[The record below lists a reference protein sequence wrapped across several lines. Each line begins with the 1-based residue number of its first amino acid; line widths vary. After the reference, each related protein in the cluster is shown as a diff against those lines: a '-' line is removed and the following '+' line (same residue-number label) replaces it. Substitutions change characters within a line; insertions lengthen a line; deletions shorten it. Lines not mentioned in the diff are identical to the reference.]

1 MGAPTAAATP
11 IGGSRLSP
19 RRTFGHRRTRLS
31 AASAVFSYAMGGV
44 PARYPDVD
52 PKPDFTAVEAEILRL
67 WAAEGT
73 FQASVDARPAGERG
87 ANEYVFYDGPPF
99 ANGLPHTGNLL
110 TGYVKDVIPRY
121 QTMRGRRVERR
132 FGWDCHGLPP
142 EMEAEKELGVSGRR
156 AITDFGI
163 DRFNAHCRHSVMRY
177 TDEWQRYVNRQA
189 RWVDFEHDY
198 KTMDLPFME
207 SVMWAFKRLWDKDLV
222 YESYRVL
229 PYSWGAETPLSNF
242 EIRMDDATRPRT
254 DPAVTVAFGLL
265 RASDDPAPLHLWA
278 WTTTP
283 WTLPS
288 NLALAVDPETD
299 YAVFEETTPDGPRR
313 HLLAAGAVERYGK
326 QLADARPCGS
336 VRGRDLLGRRYEPL
350 FDYFAGTDGAFV
362 VLGADFVDTAEGTGI
377 VHMAPGFGEEDQRL
391 CEGAGIDVV
400 VPVDEVGRFTQPVAD
415 WAGCNVF
422 DANPKIIA
430 HLKGRGLVVRHDS
443 VVHNYPHCWRTDTPV
458 IYRALNSW
466 YVRVSAIRERMV
478 ELNRQINWIP
488 GHVRDGRF
496 GNWLEG
502 ARDWSI
508 SRNRFWG
515 SPVPVWRSDD
525 PAWPRLDV
533 YGSLDEIERDFG
545 VRPDDLHRPFV
556 DSLVRPNPDDPT
568 GRSVM
573 RRVPDVLDCWFES
586 GSMPYAQVHYPFE
599 NKEWFEDHFPADF
612 IVEYVNQT
620 RGWFYTLH
628 VLATALF
635 DRPPFRNAVCHGVV
649 LAADGAKLSKRL
661 RNYTDPEIIFGRQG
675 SDALRWY
682 LMSSPVLRG
691 GDLRMSDA
699 GIDAVVRGVL
709 HPLWNAYVFFCM
721 YANADHS
728 RGAWNASS
736 SDVLDRYVLAK
747 TRHLVAGVAERLD
760 RYDVPG
766 ACAEIEAFLGTVNNW
781 YIRRSRDRFWAP
793 AAAADPA
800 DKQSAY
806 DTLYTVLTTLVQVA
820 APLLP
825 LVCESIHRG
834 LGAAGS
840 VHLCDWPDAEALP
853 ADDELVAVMDR
864 AREVCSAAL
873 GVRVARSLPARQPLR
888 SARVAG
894 RGASGLAPFADL
906 IAAEINVK
914 SVELTEELDDAIRFV
929 LRPRGEVLGPLLGS
943 ATQAV
948 MAAARAGEWTRSGDG
963 TVTVA
968 GHRLAVEQ
976 YELVLET
983 AEDRPSAAL
992 RSADLVVTLDTELDE
1007 GLRAEGAAR
1016 HLVRIL
1022 QQGRRNHGLH
1032 VADRIELT
1040 LDLPEEL
1047 ASALVAHER
1056 YVAEQVLAVAVRRG
1070 ELQPGEGVGA
1080 GSVDGREIRF
1090 AMARVP

>member
-1 MGAPTAAATP
+1 M
-11 IGGSRLSP
+11 
-19 RRTFGHRRTRLS
+19 S
-31 AASAVFSYAMGGV
+31 AV
-44 PARYPDVD
+44 PARYPDAD
-52 PKPDFTAVEAEILRL
+52 PKPDFAEIESEVLR
-67 WAAEGT
+67 WWEAEGT
-73 FQASVDARPAGERG
+73 FKASVAARPAGERG

-121 QTMRGRRVERR
+121 RTMRGRRVERR

-156 AITDFGI
+156 AITDYGI

-189 RWVDFEHDY
+189 RWVDFDNDY

-207 SVMWAFKRLWDKDLV
+207 SVMWAFKRLWEKDLV

-254 DPAVTVAFGLL
+254 DPAITVAFRLVPSSG
-265 RASDDPAPLHLWA
+265 DPAPLYLWA

-288 NLALAVDPETD
+288 NLALAVDPETA
-299 YAVFEETTPDGPRR
+299 YAVFEEVRADGPRR
-313 HLLAAGAVERYGK
+313 HVLAAGAVERYSR
-326 QLADARPCGS
+326 QLGDARRCGT
-336 VRGRDLLGRRYEPL
+336 VGGRDLLGRHYEPL
-350 FDYFAGTDGAFV
+350 FDYFAGTSGAFV
-362 VLGADFVDTAEGTGI
+362 VLGADFVETSEGTGI

-391 CEGAGIDVV
+391 CEQAGINVV
-400 VPVDEVGRFTQPVAD
+400 VPVDDRGRFTETVGD
-415 WAGCNVF
+415 WAGENVF
-422 DANPKIIA
+422 DANAGIIA
-430 HLKGRGLVVRHDS
+430 RLKSRGLVVRHDS
-443 VVHNYPHCWRTDTPV
+443 IVHNYPHCWRTDTPV

-466 YVRVSAIRERMV
+466 YVRVTAIRDRMV
-478 ELNRQINWIP
+478 ELNQQINWIP
-488 GHVRDGRF
+488 AHVRDGRF

-533 YGSLDEIERDFG
+533 YGSLDEISRDFG
-545 VRPDDLHRPFV
+545 VRPEDLHRPFV

-568 GRSVM
+568 GSSVM

-599 NKEWFEDHFPADF
+599 NKEWFENHFPADF

-649 LAADGAKLSKRL
+649 LAADGTKLSKRL
-661 RNYTDPEIIFGRQG
+661 RNYTDPEIIFTRQG
-675 SDALRWY
+675 ADALRWY

-721 YANADHS
+721 YANADGS
-728 RGAWNASS
+728 RGTCNADSE
-736 SDVLDRYVLAK
+736 DVLDRYVLAK
-747 TRHLVAGVAERLD
+747 TRHLVRQVSERLD
-760 RYDVPG
+760 AYDVPG
-766 ACAEIEAFLGTVNNW
+766 ACGEIEAFLGTVNNW

-793 AAAADPA
+793 AATADRA

-806 DTLYTVLTTLVQVA
+806 DTLYTVLVTLVQVA

-834 LGAAGS
+834 LGATSS
-840 VHLCDWPDAEALP
+840 VHLCDWPDADALP
-853 ADDELVAVMDR
+853 ADEELVTVMDR

-873 GVRVARSLPARQPLR
+873 GVRVARGLPARQPLR
-888 SARVAG
+888 SAKVAG
-894 RGASGLAPFADL
+894 RGTAELAPFVDL

-914 SVELTEELDDAIRFV
+914 SVVFTEELGDDIRFV
-929 LRPRGEVLGPLLGS
+929 LRPRGEVLGPLLGR
-943 ATQAV
+943 ATQGV
-948 MAAARAGEWTRSGDG
+948 MAAARAGEWTRARDG

-968 GHRLAVEQ
+968 GHRLAADQ
-976 YELVLET
+976 YQLVLET
-983 AEDRPSAAL
+983 AEDRPSAAV
-992 RSADLVVTLDTELDE
+992 RNADVVVTLDVALDDE
-1007 GLRAEGAAR
+1007 LRAEGAAR
-1016 HLVRIL
+1016 RLVRIL
-1022 QQGRRNHGLH
+1022 QQGRRDRGLH

-1040 LDLPEEL
+1040 LDLPTEL
-1047 ASALVAHER
+1047 AEAVAPHER
-1056 YVAEQVLAVAVRRG
+1056 FVADQVLAVAVRHAD
-1070 ELQPGEGVGA
+1070 LQPSEDVGT
-1080 GSVDGREIRF
+1080 GSVDSREIRF
-1090 AMARVP
+1090 AISRVT

>member
-1 MGAPTAAATP
+1 M
-11 IGGSRLSP
+11 SDVS
-19 RRTFGHRRTRLS
+19 
-31 AASAVFSYAMGGV
+31 
-44 PARYPDVD
+44 ARYPDVD
-52 PKPDFTAVEAEILRL
+52 PKPDFAAIEAEVLR
-67 WAAEGT
+67 WWNTEGT
-73 FQASVDARPAGERG
+73 FKTSVEARPAGKGG

-121 QTMRGRRVERR
+121 RTMRGRRVERR

-156 AITDFGI
+156 AITDYGI
-163 DRFNAHCRHSVMRY
+163 DRFNAHCRRSVMRY
-177 TDEWQRYVNRQA
+177 TDEWRRYVNRQA
-189 RWVDFEHDY
+189 RWVDFDNDY

-207 SVMWAFKRLWDKDLV
+207 SVMWAFKRLWEKDLV

-254 DPAVTVAFGLL
+254 DPAITVAFRLL
-265 RASDDPAPLHLWA
+265 PSPGDPAPLYLWA

-288 NLALAVDPETD
+288 NLALAVDSETG
-299 YAVFEETTPDGPRR
+299 YAVFEEATAEGPRR
-313 HLLAAGAVERYGK
+313 HLLAEDAVERYSR
-326 QLADARPCGS
+326 QLADARRCGS

-350 FDYFAGTDGAFV
+350 FDYFAGSPGAFV
-362 VLGADFVDTAEGTGI
+362 VLGADFVEMSEGTGI

-391 CEGAGIDVV
+391 CEEAGIDVV
-400 VPVDEVGRFTQPVAD
+400 VPVDDRGRFTETVHD
-415 WAGCNVF
+415 WAGQNVF
-422 DANPKIIA
+422 EANAGIIA
-430 HLKGRGLVVRHDS
+430 RLKSRGLVVRHDS
-443 VVHNYPHCWRTDTPV
+443 IVHNYPHCWRTDTPV

-466 YVRVSAIRERMV
+466 YVRVTAIRDRMV
-478 ELNRQINWIP
+478 ELNQQINWIP
-488 GHVRDGRF
+488 SHVRDGRF

-533 YGSLDEIERDFG
+533 YGSLDEIRRDFG
-545 VRPDDLHRPFV
+545 VRPGDLHRPFV

-599 NKEWFEDHFPADF
+599 NKEWFENHFPADF

-661 RNYTDPEIIFGRQG
+661 RNYTDPETIFTRQG
-675 SDALRWY
+675 ADALRWY

-709 HPLWNAYVFFCM
+709 RPLWNAYVFFSM
-721 YANADHS
+721 YANADRS
-728 RGAWNASS
+728 RGSWNATPD
-736 SDVLDRYVLAK
+736 DVLDRYVLAK
-747 TRHLVAGVAERLD
+747 TRHLTQRVSERLD
-760 RYDVPG
+760 AYDVPG

-793 AAAADPA
+793 ATQADPA

-806 DTLYTVLTTLVQVA
+806 DTLFTVLVTLVQVA

-834 LGAAGS
+834 LGATGS

-853 ADDELVAVMDR
+853 ADDDLVAVMDR
-864 AREVCSAAL
+864 TREVCSAAL
-873 GVRVARSLPARQPLR
+873 GVRVARGLPARQPLR
-888 SARVAG
+888 SLMVAG
-894 RGASGLAPFADL
+894 RGTAELAPFADL
-906 IAAEINVK
+906 IAAEVNVK
-914 SVELTEELDDAIRFV
+914 SVVLTEELDDDTRFV
-929 LRPRGEVLGPLLGS
+929 LRPRGEVLGPLLGP

-948 MAAARAGEWTRSGDG
+948 MAAARAGRWTRDGDG

-968 GHRLAVEQ
+968 GHRLAADQ
-976 YELVLET
+976 YELELET

-992 RSADLVVTLDTELDE
+992 RNADVVVTLDVALDDE
-1007 GLRAEGAAR
+1007 LRAEGTAR

-1022 QQGRRNHGLH
+1022 QQGRRDRGLH

-1040 LDLPEEL
+1040 LDLPEDL
-1047 ASALVAHER
+1047 ASAVAPHER
-1056 YVAEQVLAVAVRRG
+1056 YIMDQVLAVTIRRAD
-1070 ELQPGEGVGA
+1070 LQPGEGTGT
-1080 GSVDGREIRF
+1080 GTVDGREIRF
-1090 AMARVP
+1090 AIGRAL

>member
-1 MGAPTAAATP
+1 MGD
-11 IGGSRLSP
+11 
-19 RRTFGHRRTRLS
+19 
-31 AASAVFSYAMGGV
+31 V

-52 PKPDFTAVEAEILRL
+52 PKPDFAAIESEILRI
-67 WAAEGT
+67 WQTEGT
-73 FQASVDARPAGERG
+73 FRASVDARPAGERG

-142 EMEAEKELGVSGRR
+142 EMEAEKELGVAGRR
-156 AITDFGI
+156 AITDYGI
-163 DRFNAHCRHSVMRY
+163 DRFNAHCRRSVMRY

-189 RWVDFEHDY
+189 RWVDFENDY

-207 SVMWAFKRLWDKDLV
+207 SVMWAFKRLWEKDLV

-254 DPAVTVAFGLL
+254 DPAITVAFRLL
-265 RASDDPAPLHLWA
+265 RAPGDPAPMHLWA

-299 YAVFEETTPDGPRR
+299 YAVFEEATPGGPQR
-313 HLLAAGAVERYGK
+313 HLLAAGAVERYSR
-326 QLADARPCGS
+326 QLDDARRCGS
-336 VRGRDLLGRRYEPL
+336 VRGRDLLGRRYEPM
-350 FDYFAGTDGAFV
+350 FEYFAGTEGAFV
-362 VLGADFVDTAEGTGI
+362 VLGADFVDMAEGTGI

-391 CEGAGIDVV
+391 CEEAGIDVV
-400 VPVDEVGRFTQPVAD
+400 VPVDELGRFVEPVTD
-415 WAGCNVF
+415 WAGSNVF
-422 DANPKIIA
+422 EANSGIIA
-430 HLKGRGLVVRHDS
+430 HLKSRGLVVRHDS
-443 VVHNYPHCWRTDTPV
+443 IVHNYPHCWRTDTPV

-466 YVRVSAIRERMV
+466 YVRVTAVRERMV

-525 PAWPRLDV
+525 PARPRLDV

-545 VRPDDLHRPFV
+545 VRPTDLHRPFV

-568 GRSVM
+568 GSSVM

-599 NKEWFEDHFPADF
+599 NKDWFENHFPADF

-675 SDALRWY
+675 ADALRWY

-709 HPLWNAYVFFCM
+709 HPLWNAYAFFCM
-721 YANADHS
+721 YANADGFH
-728 RGAWNASS
+728 GAWNATSD
-736 SDVLDRYVLAK
+736 DVLDRYVLAK
-747 TRHLVAGVAERLD
+747 TRHLVGEVAERLD
-760 RYDVPG
+760 AYDLPG
-766 ACAEIEAFLGTVNNW
+766 ACGEIEAFLGTVNNW

-793 AAAADPA
+793 AAQADRA
-800 DKQSAY
+800 EKQSAY
-806 DTLYTVLTTLVQVA
+806 DTLYTVLATLVQVA

-834 LGAAGS
+834 LGATGS
-840 VHLCDWPDAEALP
+840 VHLCAWPDAEALP
-853 ADDELVAVMDR
+853 ADDELVEVMDR

-873 GVRVARSLPARQPLR
+873 GVRVARGLPARQPLR

-894 RGASGLAPFADL
+894 RGGAALAPFVDL

-914 SVELTEELDDAIRFV
+914 SVVLTEELDDDIRFV
-929 LRPRGEVLGPLLGS
+929 LRPRGEVLGPLLGP

-948 MAAARAGEWTRSGDG
+948 MSAARAGEWTRAGDG
-963 TVTVA
+963 TIAVA
-968 GHRLAVEQ
+968 GHRLTAEQ

-992 RSADLVVTLDTELDE
+992 RNADVVVTLDTELDD

-1022 QQGRRNHGLH
+1022 QQGRRDHGLH

-1040 LDLPEEL
+1040 LDVPASL
-1047 ASALVAHER
+1047 ADAIAPHER
-1056 YVAEQVLAVAVRRG
+1056 YVAEQVLAVAVHRA
-1070 ELQPGEGVGA
+1070 ELQPGESVGS
-1080 GSVDGREIRF
+1080 GTLDGQEIRF
-1090 AMARVP
+1090 AIVRVQ

>member
-1 MGAPTAAATP
+1 MDHP
-11 IGGSRLSP
+11 
-19 RRTFGHRRTRLS
+19 
-31 AASAVFSYAMGGV
+31 

-52 PKPDFTAVEAEILRL
+52 PQPDFAAIESEVLRR
-67 WAAEGT
+67 WDSEGT
-73 FQASVDARPAGERG
+73 FRASVENRPAGAGG

-121 QTMRGRRVERR
+121 RTMRGQRVERR

-156 AITDFGI
+156 AITEYGI
-163 DRFNAHCRHSVMRY
+163 ERFNGHCRRSVMRY

-189 RWVDFEHDY
+189 RWVDFENDY

-207 SVMWAFKRLWDKDLV
+207 SVLWAFKQLWEKDLV
-222 YESYRVL
+222 YEAHRVL

-254 DPAVTVAFGLL
+254 DPAITVAFRLVAAAG
-265 RASDDPAPLHLWA
+265 DPAPLYLWA

-288 NLALAVDPETD
+288 NLALAVDPETT
-299 YAVFEETTPDGPRR
+299 YAVLEESGEDGPRR
-313 HLLAAGAVERYGK
+313 HVLAADAVEHYSR
-326 QLADARPCGS
+326 QLTDTRLAGS
-336 VRGRDLLGRRYEPL
+336 VRGSELIGRRYEPL
-350 FDYFAGTDGAFV
+350 FDFFTEVPGAFT
-362 VLGADFVDTAEGTGI
+362 VLGADFVDTTEGTGV
-377 VHMAPGFGEEDQRL
+377 VHMAPGFGEDDQRL
-391 CEGAGIDVV
+391 CEQAGIGVV
-400 VPVDEVGRFTQPVAD
+400 VPVDDQGRFTAEVAD
-415 WAGCNVF
+415 WAGQNVF
-422 DANPKIIA
+422 DANPGIITA
-430 HLKGRGLVVRHDS
+430 LKQRGLIVRHDNH
-443 VVHNYPHCWRTDTPV
+443 VHNYPHCWRTDTPV
-458 IYRALNSW
+458 IYRAVNSW
-466 YVRVSAIRERMV
+466 YVRVTAIRDRMV

-488 GHVRDGRF
+488 AHVRDGRF

-556 DSLVRPNPDDPT
+556 DSLTRPNPDDPT

-573 RRVPDVLDCWFES
+573 RRVPEVLDCWFES

-661 RNYTDPEIIFGRQG
+661 RNYTDPEVIFTRQG
-675 SDALRWY
+675 ADALRWY
-682 LMSSPVLRG
+682 LMASPVLRG
-691 GDLRMSDA
+691 GDLRMSDE

-709 HPLWNAYVFFCM
+709 RPLWNAYVFFCM
-721 YANADHS
+721 YANADGS
-728 RGAWNASS
+728 RGSWNVSS
-736 SDVLDRYVLAK
+736 GEVLDRYVLAK
-747 TRHLVAGVAERLD
+747 TRHLVEEVGDRLD
-760 RYDVPG
+760 AYDLPG

-793 AAAADPA
+793 ATEADPG
-800 DKQSAY
+800 DKQAAY
-806 DTLYTVLTTLVQVA
+806 DTLHTVLATLVQVA

-825 LVCESIHRG
+825 LICESIHRG
-834 LGAAGS
+834 LGGNGS
-840 VHLCDWPDAEALP
+840 VHLCDWPTAAALP
-853 ADDELVAVMDR
+853 GDDELVTVMDR
-864 AREVCSAAL
+864 TREVCSAAL
-873 GVRVARSLPARQPLR
+873 GVRVTHGLPARQPLR

-894 RGASGLAPFADL
+894 RGATALEPFRDL

-914 SVELTEELDDAIRFV
+914 SVVLTEELDEGTRFV
-929 LRPRGEVLGPLLGS
+929 LRPRGEILGPLLGP

-948 MAAARAGEWTRSGDG
+948 MAAARAGEWTREAGG
-963 TVTVA
+963 TVAVA
-968 GHRLAVEQ
+968 GQSLTEDQ

-992 RSADLVVTLDTELDE
+992 RTADLVVTLDVSLDDE
-1007 GLRAEGAAR
+1007 LRAEGAAR
-1016 HLVRIL
+1016 HLVRVL
-1022 QQGRRNHGLH
+1022 QQGRRDCGLA
-1032 VADRIELT
+1032 VSDRIELA
-1040 LDLPEEL
+1040 LDLPAGL
-1047 ASALVAHER
+1047 AAALAPHVR
-1056 YVAEQVLAVAVRRG
+1056 YVADQVLATEVRHAD
-1070 ELQPGEGVGA
+1070 LQGVEEA
-1080 GSVDGREIRF
+1080 GTASIDGQEIRF
-1090 AMARVP
+1090 AITREISREITRGGVGSD

>member
-1 MGAPTAAATP
+1 MA
-11 IGGSRLSP
+11 
-19 RRTFGHRRTRLS
+19 H
-31 AASAVFSYAMGGV
+31 V

-52 PKPDFTAVEAEILRL
+52 PKPDFAAVESEVLRR
-67 WAAEGT
+67 WEAEGT
-73 FQASVDARPAGERG
+73 FEASVAARPAGPRG

-142 EMEAEKELGVSGRR
+142 EMEAEKELGVAGRR
-156 AITDFGI
+156 AITGYGI
-163 DRFNAHCRHSVMRY
+163 ERFNAHCRRSVMRY
-177 TDEWQRYVNRQA
+177 TGEWRRYVNRQA
-189 RWVDFEHDY
+189 RWVDFDNDY

-207 SVMWAFKRLWDKDLV
+207 SVLWAFKRLWEKDLV

-254 DPAVTVAFGLL
+254 DPAITVAFRLL
-265 RASDDPAPLHLWA
+265 PVPGDPAPLHLWA

-288 NLALAVDPETD
+288 NLALAVDPATD
-299 YAVFEETTPDGPRR
+299 YAVFEETTDGGPRR
-313 HLLAAGAVERYGK
+313 HLLAAGAVERYSSR
-326 QLADARPCGS
+326 LRDARPCGS
-336 VRGRDLLGRRYEPL
+336 VRGRDLIGRRYEPL
-350 FDYFAGTDGAFV
+350 FDYFAGAAGAFT
-362 VLGADFVDTAEGTGI
+362 VLGANFVEVAEGTGV

-391 CEGAGIDVV
+391 CEAAGIDVV
-400 VPVDEVGRFTQPVAD
+400 VPVDDLGRFTEPVGD
-415 WAGCNVF
+415 WAGSNVF
-422 DANPKIIA
+422 DANPAIIA
-430 HLKGRGLVVRHDS
+430 HLKERGLVVRHDS
-443 VVHNYPHCWRTDTPV
+443 IVHNYPHCWRTDTPV
-458 IYRALNSW
+458 IYRALHSW
-466 YVRVSAIRERMV
+466 YVRVTAIRERMV
-478 ELNRQINWIP
+478 ELNRRINWIP
-488 GHVRDGRF
+488 DHVRDGRF

-533 YGSLDEIERDFG
+533 YGSLDELERDFG

-556 DSLVRPNPDDPT
+556 DSLIRPNPDDPT

-661 RNYTDPEIIFGRQG
+661 RNYTDPEVIFERQG
-675 SDALRWY
+675 ADALRWY

-691 GDLRMSDA
+691 GDLRMSDD

-709 HPLWNAYVFFCM
+709 HPLWNAYAFFCM
-721 YANADHS
+721 YANADGS
-728 RGAWNASS
+728 RGAPNTG
-736 SDVLDRYVLAK
+736 SDHVLDRYVLAK
-747 TRHLVAGVAERLD
+747 TRHLVRNTAERLD
-760 RYDVPG
+760 AYDLPG
-766 ACAEIEAFLGTVNNW
+766 ACGEIEAFLGTVNNW

-793 AAAADPA
+793 AAEADPA
-800 DKQSAY
+800 AKKAAY
-806 DTLYTVLTTLVQVA
+806 DTLYTVLATLVRVA

-825 LVCESIHRG
+825 LVCEAIHRG
-834 LGAAGS
+834 LGAPGS
-840 VHLCDWPDAEALP
+840 VHLCDWPEAEALP
-853 ADDELVAVMDR
+853 ADDELVTVMDR

-873 GVRVARSLPARQPLR
+873 GVRVARGLPARQPLR
-888 SARVAG
+888 SARVSG
-894 RGASGLAPFADL
+894 RGAGELAPFADL

-914 SVELTEELDDAIRFV
+914 SVTLTEELDDGVRFV
-929 LRPRGEVLGPLLGS
+929 LRPRGEVLGPLLGP

-948 MAAARAGEWTRSGDG
+948 MAEARAGRWTRDGDG

-968 GHRLAVEQ
+968 GHRLSPDQ

-983 AEDRPSAAL
+983 ADDHPGAAL
-992 RSADLVVTLDTELDE
+992 RSAELVVTLDVALDE
-1007 GLRAEGAAR
+1007 ALRAEGAAR

-1022 QQGRRNHGLH
+1022 QQGRRDRGLH
-1032 VADRIELT
+1032 VADRITLT
-1040 LDLPEEL
+1040 LDLPAEL
-1047 ASALVAHER
+1047 AAAVAPHER
-1056 YVAEQVLAVAVRRG
+1056 YVAEQVLATDVRHARL
-1070 ELQPGEGVGA
+1070 EPGEEVGT
-1080 GSVDGREIRF
+1080 GNVDGREVRF
-1090 AMARVP
+1090 ALARVS

>member
-1 MGAPTAAATP
+1 MGDA
-11 IGGSRLSP
+11 
-19 RRTFGHRRTRLS
+19 
-31 AASAVFSYAMGGV
+31 
-44 PARYPDVD
+44 PARYPEVD
-52 PKPDFTAVEAEILRL
+52 PKPDFAAVEAGILRL
-67 WAAEGT
+67 WETEGT
-73 FQASVDARPAGERG
+73 FEASVAARPPGDRG

-121 QTMRGRRVERR
+121 RTMRGRRVERR

-156 AITDFGI
+156 AITGYGI
-163 DRFNAHCRHSVMRY
+163 ERFNAHCRRSVMRY
-177 TDEWQRYVNRQA
+177 TDEWQRYVSRQA
-189 RWVDFEHDY
+189 RWVDFENDY

-207 SVMWAFKRLWDKDLV
+207 SVMWAFKRLWEKDLV
-222 YESYRVL
+222 YEAYRVL

-254 DPAVTVAFGLL
+254 DPAVTVAFRL
-265 RASDDPAPLHLWA
+265 RHAPGDPAPLHLWA

-288 NLALAVDPETD
+288 NLALAVDPETE
-299 YAVFEETTPDGPRR
+299 YAVFEETTGGGPRR
-313 HLLAAGAVERYGK
+313 HLLAAGAVERYGRE
-326 QLADARPCGS
+326 LAEARRCGS
-336 VRGRDLLGRRYEPL
+336 VRGRELLGRRYEPL
-350 FDYFAGTDGAFV
+350 FDYYAGAEGAFT
-362 VLGADFVDTAEGTGI
+362 VLGADFVEVAEGTGV

-391 CEGAGIDVV
+391 CESAGIAVV
-400 VPVDEVGRFTQPVAD
+400 VPVDDTGRFTEPVGD
-415 WAGCNVF
+415 WAGSNVF
-422 DANPKIIA
+422 DANAGIIA
-430 HLKGRGLVVRHDS
+430 HLKARGLVVRHDS
-443 VVHNYPHCWRTDTPV
+443 IVHNYPHCWRTDTPV

-466 YVRVSAIRERMV
+466 YVRVTAIRDRMV
-478 ELNRQINWIP
+478 ELNREINWIP
-488 GHVRDGRF
+488 DHVRDGRF

-525 PAWPRLDV
+525 PARPRLDV

-545 VRPDDLHRPFV
+545 VRPTDLHRPHV
-556 DSLVRPNPDDPT
+556 DELVRPNPDDPT
-568 GRSVM
+568 GRALM

-635 DRPPFRNAVCHGVV
+635 DRPPFRNALCHGVV

-661 RNYTDPEIIFGRQG
+661 RNYTDPEIIFDRQG
-675 SDALRWY
+675 ADALRWY

-699 GIDAVVRGVL
+699 GIDAVVRNVL
-709 HPLWNAYVFFCM
+709 HPLWNAYAFFCM
-721 YANADHS
+721 YANADGS
-728 RGAWNASS
+728 RGALDAASEH
-736 SDVLDRYVLAK
+736 VLDRYVLAK
-747 TRHLVAGVAERLD
+747 TRQLGEHVAERLD
-760 RYDVPG
+760 AYDVPG
-766 ACAEIEAFLGTVNNW
+766 ACAEIEAFLGSLNNW

-793 AAAADPA
+793 RGEADPA
-800 DKQSAY
+800 GKQAAY
-806 DTLYTVLTTLVQVA
+806 DTLYTVLLTLVRVA

-825 LVCESIHRG
+825 LVCEAIHRG

-840 VHLCDWPDAEALP
+840 VHLCDWPDPGALP
-853 ADDELVAVMDR
+853 ADDGLVAVMDR

-873 GVRVARSLPARQPLR
+873 GVRVAHGLPARQPLR
-888 SARVAG
+888 SVRVAG
-894 RGASGLAPFADL
+894 HGAAGLAPFADL

-914 SVELTEELDDAIRFV
+914 SVDLTEELDDGVRFV
-929 LRPRGEVLGPLLGS
+929 LRPRGEVLGPLLGP
-943 ATQAV
+943 ATQEV
-948 MAAARAGEWTRSGDG
+948 MAAARAGRWTRAGDG
-963 TVTVA
+963 AVVAA
-968 GHRLAVEQ
+968 GHRLEPGQ
-976 YELVLET
+976 FELELRT
-983 AEDRPSAAL
+983 AGDRPSAAL
-992 RSADLVVTLDTELDE
+992 RDAELVVTLDVTLDD

-1022 QQGRRNHGLH
+1022 QQGRRDRGLH
-1032 VADRIELT
+1032 VADRINLT

-1047 ASALVAHER
+1047 AAAVAPHER
-1056 YVAEQVLAVAVRRG
+1056 YVAEQVLAVAVRHSG
-1070 ELQPGEGVGA
+1070 LQPGGEVGT
-1080 GSVDGREIRF
+1080 GDVDGREIRF
-1090 AMARVP
+1090 ALERVPAGPAPEGAALP

>member
-1 MGAPTAAATP
+1 M
-11 IGGSRLSP
+11 
-19 RRTFGHRRTRLS
+19 S
-31 AASAVFSYAMGGV
+31 AV

-52 PKPDFTAVEAEILRL
+52 PKPDFAAIEAEVLRI
-67 WAAEGT
+67 WDAEGT
-73 FQASVDARPAGERG
+73 FKTSVEARPAGEDG
-87 ANEYVFYDGPPF
+87 VNEYVFYDGPPF

-121 QTMRGRRVERR
+121 RTMRGRRVERR

-156 AITDFGI
+156 AITDYGI
-163 DRFNAHCRHSVMRY
+163 ERFNAHCRRSVMRY
-177 TDEWQRYVNRQA
+177 TGEWQRYVNRQA
-189 RWVDFEHDY
+189 RWVDFDNDY

-207 SVMWAFKRLWDKDLV
+207 SVMWAFKQLWEKDLV

-254 DPAVTVAFGLL
+254 DPAITVAFHLVPSSG
-265 RASDDPAPLHLWA
+265 DPAPLYVWA

-288 NLALAVDPETD
+288 NLALAVAPETS
-299 YAVFEETTPDGPRR
+299 YAVFEETTAEGPRR
-313 HLLAAGAVERYGK
+313 HILAADAVERYSR
-326 QLADARPCGS
+326 QLADARPCGA
-336 VRGRDLLGRRYEPL
+336 VQGRELLGRRYEPL
-350 FDYFAGTDGAFV
+350 FDYFAGTPGAFT

-391 CEGAGIDVV
+391 CEEAGIAVV
-400 VPVDEVGRFTQPVAD
+400 VPVDDVGRFTDPVGD
-415 WAGCNVF
+415 WAGQNVF
-422 DANPKIIA
+422 EANAPIIA
-430 HLKGRGLVVRHDS
+430 RLKSRGLVVRHDS
-443 VVHNYPHCWRTDTPV
+443 IVHNYPHCWRTDTPV

-466 YVRVSAIRERMV
+466 FVRVTAIRERMV
-478 ELNRQINWIP
+478 ELNQQINWIP
-488 GHVRDGRF
+488 SHVRDGRF

-525 PAWPRLDV
+525 PAWPRTDV
-533 YGSLDEIERDFG
+533 YGGLDEIEQDFG
-545 VRPDDLHRPFV
+545 VRPGDLHRPFV
-556 DSLVRPNPDDPT
+556 DTLVRPNPDDPT
-568 GRSVM
+568 GRSMM
-573 RRVPDVLDCWFES
+573 RRVPEVLDCWFES

-599 NKEWFEDHFPADF
+599 NKEWFENHFPADF

-675 SDALRWY
+675 ADALRWY

-721 YANADHS
+721 YANADRS
-728 RGAWNASS
+728 RGNWNVAAD
-736 SDVLDRYVLAK
+736 DVLDRYVLAK
-747 TRHLVAGVAERLD
+747 TRHLVGGVAERLD
-760 RYDVPG
+760 AYDLPG

-793 AAAADPA
+793 AAEADPA

-806 DTLYTVLTTLVQVA
+806 DTLFTVLATLVQVA

-825 LVCESIHRG
+825 LVCDSIHRG
-834 LGAAGS
+834 LGATAS
-840 VHLCDWPDAEALP
+840 VHLCDWPDVEALP

-864 AREVCSAAL
+864 TREVCSAAL
-873 GVRVARSLPARQPLR
+873 GVRVARGLPARQPLR
-888 SARVAG
+888 SLTVAG
-894 RGASGLAPFADL
+894 RGTAELAPFAEL
-906 IAAEINVK
+906 VAAEVNVK
-914 SVELTEELDDAIRFV
+914 SVVLTEELDEGTRFV
-929 LRPRGEVLGPLLGS
+929 LRPRGEVLGPLLGPE
-943 ATQAV
+943 TQTV
-948 MAAARAGEWTRSGDG
+948 MAAARSGEWTREGDG

-968 GHRLAVEQ
+968 GHRLTADQ

-983 AEDRPSAAL
+983 AGDRPSAAL
-992 RSADLVVTLDTELDE
+992 RNADVVVTLDVTLDDE
-1007 GLRAEGAAR
+1007 LRAEGTAR

-1022 QQGRRNHGLH
+1022 QQGRRDRGLH

-1040 LDLPEEL
+1040 LDLPEDL
-1047 ASALVAHER
+1047 ASAVAPHER
-1056 YVAEQVLAVAVRRG
+1056 YIADQVLAVTVRLAD
-1070 ELQPGEGVGA
+1070 LQPGEGTGT
-1080 GSVDGREIRF
+1080 GIVDGREIRF
-1090 AMARVP
+1090 AIDRSG

>member
-1 MGAPTAAATP
+1 MEPE
-11 IGGSRLSP
+11 
-19 RRTFGHRRTRLS
+19 
-31 AASAVFSYAMGGV
+31 

-52 PKPDFTAVEAEILRL
+52 PQPDFAAIEAEVLRL
-67 WAAEGT
+67 WEAGGT
-73 FQASVDARPAGERG
+73 FKASVENRPAGPGG
-87 ANEYVFYDGPPF
+87 ANKYVFYDGPPF

-121 QTMRGRRVERR
+121 RTMRGQRVERR

-142 EMEAEKELGVSGRR
+142 EMEAEKELGLAGRR
-156 AITDFGI
+156 AITDYGI
-163 DRFNAHCRHSVMRY
+163 ERFNAHCRSSVMRY

-189 RWVDFEHDY
+189 RWVDFDNDY

-207 SVMWAFKRLWDKDLV
+207 SVLWAFKRLWEKDLI
-222 YESYRVL
+222 YESHRVL

-254 DPAVTVAFGLL
+254 DPAITVAFRLL
-265 RASDDPAPLHLWA
+265 AAPGDPAPLHLWA

-288 NLALAVDPETD
+288 NLALAVDPDTV
-299 YAVFEETTPDGPRR
+299 YAVLEEATESGPRR
-313 HLLAAGAVERYGK
+313 HVLAAEAVERYAR
-326 QLADARPCGS
+326 QLSGARPAGS
-336 VRGRDLLGRRYEPL
+336 VRGRELIGRRYEPL
-350 FDYFAGTDGAFV
+350 FDYFAETPGGFA

-377 VHMAPGFGEEDQRL
+377 VHMAPGFGEEDQAL
-391 CEGAGIDVV
+391 CAEAGIGVV
-400 VPVDEVGRFTQPVAD
+400 VPVCDQGRFTAEVTD
-415 WAGCNVF
+415 WAGQNVF
-422 DANPKIIA
+422 DANSGIIA
-430 HLKGRGLVVRHDS
+430 ALKARGLIVRHDS
-443 VVHNYPHCWRTDTPV
+443 HVHNYPHCWRTDTPV
-458 IYRALNSW
+458 IYRAVNSW
-466 YVRVSAIRERMV
+466 YVRVTAIRDRMV

-488 GHVRDGRF
+488 AHVRDGRF

-525 PAWPRLDV
+525 PAWPRTDV
-533 YGSLDEIERDFG
+533 YGSLEEIERDFG

-568 GRSVM
+568 GQSVM
-573 RRVPDVLDCWFES
+573 RRVPEVLDCWFES

-599 NKEWFEDHFPADF
+599 NKEWFESHFPADF

-661 RNYTDPEIIFGRQG
+661 RNYTDPEVIFATQG
-675 SDALRWY
+675 ADALRWY

-691 GDLRMSDA
+691 GDLRMSDE

-709 HPLWNAYVFFCM
+709 RPLWNAYVFFCL
-721 YANADHS
+721 YANADRS
-728 RGAWNASS
+728 RGNWNPSS
-736 SDVLDRYVLAK
+736 CEVLDRYVLTK
-747 TRHLVAGVAERLD
+747 TRNLVVAVAERLD
-760 RYDVPG
+760 SYDLAG
-766 ACAEIEAFLGTVNNW
+766 ACAEIEAFCGTVNNW

-793 AAAADPA
+793 AGEGDPA
-800 DKQSAY
+800 NKQAAY
-806 DTLYTVLTTLVQVA
+806 DTLYTVLVTLVQVA

-834 LGAAGS
+834 LGGAAS
-840 VHLCDWPDAEALP
+840 VHLCDWPDAAALP
-853 ADDELVAVMDR
+853 DDDELVGVMDR

-873 GVRVARSLPARQPLR
+873 GVRVARGLPARQPLR

-894 RGASGLAPFADL
+894 RDAAALAPFTEL

-914 SVELTEELDDAIRFV
+914 SVMLSDELDEGARFV
-929 LRPRGEVLGPLLGS
+929 LRPRGEVLGPLLGP

-948 MAAARAGEWTRSGDG
+948 MAAARSGEWRREPDG

-968 GHRLAVEQ
+968 GHSLSVGQ
-976 YELVLET
+976 FDLVLET
-983 AEDRPSAAL
+983 AEDRPCAAL
-992 RSADLVVTLDTELDE
+992 PTADLVVTLDVELDDE
-1007 GLRAEGAAR
+1007 LRAEGAAR
-1016 HLVRIL
+1016 RLVRVL
-1022 QQGRRNHGLH
+1022 QQSRRDRGLH

-1040 LDLPEEL
+1040 LDLPAEL
-1047 ASALVAHER
+1047 AAALAPHQI
-1056 YVAEQVLAVAVRRG
+1056 YVASQVLAAEVRHSD
-1070 ELQPGEGVGA
+1070 LAGA
-1080 GSVDGREIRF
+1080 AEATTASIDGQEIRF
-1090 AMARVP
+1090 AIARSETAT